1 MCIVSGKVFLK
12 LKGMRIGEIRRD
24 WVQTSILNLSSIKYR
39 QFFVSVRVSQY
50 EFPPIDDS
58 N

>member
-12 LKGMRIGEIRRD
+12 MKGMGIGEIRRD
-24 WVQTSILNLSSIKYR
+24 WVQTSILNLSSIKYS
-39 QFFVSVRVSQY
+39 QFFVPVRVFQY